1 MKSLSSG
8 LVMMVFLAI
17 LQGCTTM
24 ADSIAAKGTGDSR
37 VFDADVDSVWSA
49 VLEVIDERDSLK
61 LVSEDRTAGRILVQK
76 GMSAM
81 SYGENIAIFIE
92 PAGSGDKTRVEVV
105 SKRALST
112 TVFAKDWE
120 KYIVEKLDEKLQ

>member
-120 KYIVEKLDEKLQ
+120 KYIVDKLDEKLQ